1 MRKWLTLL
9 ALASLTACG
18 TQYADPIY
26 DLPGPAPCSSYV
38 AQFDGASYATA
49 ARPIQDDFTIEAWIH
64 TDNSPKGG
72 SFFDGSALVFA
83 DVEGMTVDDFAT
95 ATLNDK
101 FVFSVGAPDTAVTS
115 TSSVSTDRWLHVA
128 VTRKRTNG
136 VLLLYV
142 NGVLEGSAVGNDH
155 ALEQASTITI
165 GGRTDRNFYS
175 GLMAEVRLWKTV
187 RTQSQLVANLHHR
200 LNGNE
205 DGLVGY
211 YRLDDNTAD
220 SSAHDSSPSA
230 NDALFTGPVAWRL
243 SDLPLCGP

>member
-1 MRKWLTLL
+1 MRTLLTLL
-9 ALASLTACG
+9 SLAALTGCG

-26 DLPGPAPCSSYV
+26 DVPTTAPCSSYV

-49 ARPIQDDFTIEAWIH
+49 DRLIQDDFTIEAWIH

-72 SFFDGSALVFA
+72 SFFDGSAIVFA
-83 DVEGMTVDDFAT
+83 DVEAMQVDDFAT
-95 ATLNDK
+95 ATVNDK
-101 FVFSVGAPDTAVTS
+101 FVLSVGAPDTAVTS
-115 TSSVSTDRWLHVA
+115 TSDVSTGQWLHVA

-155 ALEQASTITI
+155 RLVQSSTITI
-165 GGRTDRNFYS
+165 GGRADRNFYT

-200 LNGNE
+200 LSGTE

-211 YRLDDNTAD
+211 YRFDDDGTDAR
-220 SSAHDSSPSA
+220 AHDSSPSA
-230 NDALFTGPVAWRL
+230 NDALFTGPVTWPL
-243 SDLPLCGP
+243 SDLPLCDP